1 MRNLLSVSLCFLLL
15 ACSCAPSLTKGC
27 RKGEP
32 VWLAKEEIPPM
43 LPLSDRMQKYTMT
56 IDFMRKH
63 FSGLLVV
70 KQTQSGTCRILFS
83 THFGLS
89 LFDLEIG
96 RDSLQVHH
104 CIEPLNKKKI
114 LNLLGRD
121 FTVLSGFSFGKVNKA
136 IPYICTDS
144 PDRKIYYVE
153 GTSIKGYYRKDLPDG
168 QVREIRIGSGL
179 RKTTFRS
186 QPGTTGKPTSFRIRH
201 TGLRLSIGLDALP

>member
-1 MRNLLSVSLCFLLL
+1 
-15 ACSCAPSLTKGC
+15 
-27 RKGEP
+27 
-32 VWLAKEEIPPM
+32 M
-43 LPLSDRMQKYTMT
+43 LPLSDRMQKYNMT

-70 KQTQSGTCRILFS
+70 KQTHPGTCRILFS

-121 FTVLSGFSFGKVNKA
+121 FTVLFGLSFEKKNQVT
-136 IPYICTDS
+136 PYICTGS
-144 PDRKIYYVE
+144 PDRKVYYVE
-153 GTSIKGYYRKDLPDG
+153 DPFFKGYYSKDLPTG
-168 QVREIRIGSGL
+168 QVREIRIGSRL
-179 RKTTFRS
+179 RKTTFHS
-186 QPGTTGKPTSFRIRH
+186 QPATTGNPASFRIRH
-201 TGLRLSIGLDALP
+201 TGLRLSIGLHALP